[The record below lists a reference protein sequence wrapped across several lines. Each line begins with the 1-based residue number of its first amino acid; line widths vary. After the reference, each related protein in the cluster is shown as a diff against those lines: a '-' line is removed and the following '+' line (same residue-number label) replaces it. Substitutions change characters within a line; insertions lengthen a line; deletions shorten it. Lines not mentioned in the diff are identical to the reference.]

1 MRDKGQTGLIFRYGE
16 PVLPEYVITHCLA
29 GSLQIARLKPR
40 RAAECAVMTV
50 TGKPPADPD
59 DVELDSTY
67 FPVSAIEHVA
77 KEVIR
82 AALPVDRFAMWQA
95 YTETVRD
102 AAEHSADRMPW
113 DPPEEVTRITAR
125 SARRVLTAV
134 LTAIPDEEEQA
145 RLAKVGER
153 EAEKAE
159 QAQADGEHDTAHG
172 ITGRFPS
179 RHCRQCG
186 ASFRPR
192 RPNGLY
198 CRPACRQ
205 AFWKLAQRAKA
216 QAG

>member
-1 MRDKGQTGLIFRYGE
+1 
-16 PVLPEYVITHCLA
+16 
-29 GSLQIARLKPR
+29 
-40 RAAECAVMTV
+40 MTV

-145 RLAKVGER
+145 RLAKIGER

-159 QAQADGEHDTAHG
+159 QAQADGEHGTAVPA
-172 ITGRFPS
+172 GRYPP
-179 RHCRQCG
+179 RRCRQCG
-186 ASFRPR
+186 KPFRPR

-205 AFWKLAQRAKA
+205 ALWKLAKRAKA